1 MADNDAHEQ
10 RRTSLLA
17 RMKQTGRHFS
27 QASIP
32 SNGLI
37 LKHLTGGSVTINAVR
52 KRRTCS
58 EQINRYDG

>member
-17 RMKQTGRHFS
+17 RMKRTGRHFS
-27 QASIP
+27 QASIS

-37 LKHLTGGSVTINAVR
+37 LKHLTGDSVTMDAAR
-52 KRRTCS
+52 KRRTVS
-58 EQINRYDG
+58 